1 MIRLKT
7 TKITVCISGQF
18 FQLRTAFFLSDSSL
32 VNGLLQ
38 VRFCSSTC
46 AQSDLKLSKDTLS
59 KVEIRSYL
67 MYGDQMNDTKPLTI
81 RNLALTSSLCYNKM
95 KQPR

>member
-7 TKITVCISGQF
+7 TKITVRISGQF
-18 FQLRTAFFLSDSSL
+18 FQLRTAFLSDSSL
-32 VNGLLQ
+32 VDGLLQ

-46 AQSDLKLSKDTLS
+46 AQSDLKLSKDVLP

-67 MYGDQMNDTKPLTI
+67 MY
-81 RNLALTSSLCYNKM
+81 A
-95 KQPR
+95 